1 MINFV
6 QQFLMEQFLHSKYME
21 YVEENHKK
29 YLDRVNFYRN
39 FGYDLEKERDFI
51 LDKSL
56 PISGKI
62 LEIGTGKG
70 HFALALAKRGF
81 SFTSIDISEEE
92 QEIAKLNIQY
102 YRLEKQVNFR
112 IEDAQNMSFPD
123 WSFDVIF
130 SINVF
135 HHLEE
140 PQAVLNEIV
149 RLLRPEGKIVL
160 SDFNAKGL
168 EIINA
173 CHTREGRVHDYFK
186 HDLDGAKNYFTVR
199 GLKVHEFQSE
209 TQRVIIAK

>member
-1 MINFV
+1 
-6 QQFLMEQFLHSKYME
+6 MEKEIL
-21 YVEENHKK
+21 ENHKK
-29 YLDRVNFYRN
+29 YLDRVNFYRS

-92 QEIAKLNIQY
+92 QGIAKLNIQY
-102 YRLEKQVNFR
+102 YKLEKQVNFR
-112 IEDAQNMSFPD
+112 IEDAQDLSFPD
-123 WSFDVIF
+123 YSFDVIF

-135 HHLEE
+135 HHLEK
-140 PQAVLNEIV
+140 PQAVLNEIA
-149 RLLRPEGKIVL
+149 RLLLHEGKIIL
-160 SDFNAKGL
+160 SDFNTKGL

-173 CHTREGRVHDYFK
+173 CHAHEGRVHDYFK
-186 HDLDGAKNYFTVR
+186 HDLGEAKNYFIIR

-209 TQRVIIAK
+209 TQKVIIAK